1 MRKIGI
7 SIVVILLA
15 LLVFKGKLEGF
26 FFKQENIGRVLTVD
40 NSDAI
45 VQGISKIGSQY
56 VVILLALLVFKGK
69 LEGFFFKQE
78 NIGRVL
84 TVDNSDAIV
93 QGISKIGSQYL
104 NVEILTGEHKG
115 KTLEVRNLL
124 SGSMEYDEFYKEKD
138 KILMVVTDDNG
149 ELKGKALSLLRIE
162 KIGGLAFIFVSLL
175 IVYARKVGVQ
185 SLLSFIGSVA
195 IIWEY
200 LIPALKKGENVF
212 MITIFTLI
220 LLSALIIFLVAGFT
234 KKGTSAF
241 LGTMSGLFVTAAL
254 TFMFGDTFRID
265 GMNQPLAQSVVF
277 SSAMSIN
284 ILDIF
289 YSAIVIG
296 ASGAAMDIAMDM
308 TATIQEL
315 KYHNPKISRKDL
327 IKSGFNVGRSVIGT
341 MTTTLLLAY
350 SGGFLTLLI
359 LFLERDTTILQ
370 ILNMKL
376 VVSEVIKI
384 IIGSI
389 GLVVVA
395 PITTYIASF
404 IYSMEEKK

>member
-1 MRKIGI
+1 MKKTGI
-7 SIVVILLA
+7 AIIVILLA
-15 LLVFKGKLEGF
+15 LLVFKGKLEGYF
-26 FFKQENIGRVLTVD
+26 FQKENVGRVLTVD

-45 VQGISKIGSQY
+45 VQGISKVGCQHLT
-56 VVILLALLVFKGK
+56 V
-69 LEGFFFKQE
+69 E
-78 NIGRVL
+78 VL
-84 TVDNSDAIV
+84 TGKYKGEV
-93 QGISKIGSQYL
+93 L
-104 NVEILTGEHKG
+104 EIN
-115 KTLEVRNLL
+115 NLL
-124 SGSMEYDEFYKEKD
+124 SGSMEYDEFYVPKD
-138 KILMVVTDDNG
+138 KVLMVVLENDD
-149 ELKGKALSLLRIE
+149 ELDGKVLSLLRME
-162 KIGGLAFIFVSLL
+162 KIAGLGFIFVALL
-175 IVYARKVGVQ
+175 IIYARKVGVQ
-185 SLLSFIGSVA
+185 SLLSFAGSVI

-200 LIPALKKGENVF
+200 LIPALRKGENVF
-212 MITIFTLI
+212 LITVFTLI

-234 KKGTSAF
+234 KKGFSAF

-254 TFMFGDTFRID
+254 TFLFGDTFRID

-277 SSAMSIN
+277 SSFMSIN

-315 KYHNPKISRKDL
+315 KLHNPDITRTAL
-327 IKSGFNVGRSVIGT
+327 IRSGFNVGRSVIGT

-359 LFLERDTTILQ
+359 LFMERETSIFQ
-370 ILNMKL
+370 ILNMKM
-376 VVSEVIKI
+376 VTSEIIKI

-404 IYSMEEKK
+404 IYSIDWRKNNNEE

>member
-1 MRKIGI
+1 M
-7 SIVVILLA
+7 ILLA
-15 LLVFKGKLEGF
+15 LLVFKGILEGF
-26 FFKQENIGRVLTVD
+26 FFKQENIGRVV
-40 NSDAI
+40 
-45 VQGISKIGSQY
+45 
-56 VVILLALLVFKGK
+56 
-69 LEGFFFKQE
+69 
-78 NIGRVL
+78 

-115 KTLEVRNLL
+115 KTLEVRNLLSGSMEYDEFVRNLL

-376 VVSEVIKI
+376 VVSEIIKI

-404 IYSMEEKK
+404 IYSMENKK

>member
-7 SIVVILLA
+7 SI
-15 LLVFKGKLEGF
+15 
-26 FFKQENIGRVLTVD
+26 
-40 NSDAI
+40 
-45 VQGISKIGSQY
+45 

-254 TFMFGDTFRID
+254 TFLFGDTFRID

-296 ASGAAMDIAMDM
+296 ASGAAMDM

-376 VVSEVIKI
+376 VVSEIIKI

-404 IYSMEEKK
+404 IYSMENKK